1 MWIPNAAKKHI
12 SREYRYRDPVPP
24 ERVRERIG
32 GWLEEHFDF
41 SGDMNRKAVI
51 VNLERSEAGVYVTV
65 TEHDYT
71 G

>member
-1 MWIPNAAKKHI
+1 M
-12 SREYRYRDPVPP
+12 
-24 ERVRERIG
+24 
-32 GWLEEHFDF
+32 EEHFDF